1 MQIQESVNAANFLS
15 VGMSTS
21 NKGGNTD
28 EVPGSDF
35 ASFLN
40 SSGNS
45 KDKIEGGVSPEKE
58 LFPAREQ
65 KDVRNTDKVND
76 KKTDLKDNTKSVDTK
91 STQKTQQKDVKGD
104 VKPTDAVSNGEV
116 SDVPVDEEVLE
127 QAIEV
132 LSDVV
137 GMIMNQLDMNL
148 EEVQTVLDDT
158 GLSFGDLLT
167 DDGLKTF
174 FLEVQSADISDVLTD
189 EALGNA
195 MQDFISQMDTA
206 IDETDINVEDVIK
219 TLNENEI
226 TSEDIKLFDEEADT
240 IVGEAAQT
248 VIDNPVSKDT
258 DYIDT
263 LANVTVNEENDALKP
278 QIEVEVDNGQADE
291 GSTKDSHGKNAS
303 AKEIKTEYT
312 NQILQGITD
321 AVNNVEEVIPTTET
335 GVRQSDIIEQIIE
348 QVRVNINQDNTSMEM
363 QLYPEHLGRIQIHV
377 VSKDGVMTARIAAE
391 TETARQAIEA
401 GLSNLKESLQNQ
413 NLKVEAIEVM
423 VSTAAFAESDQQR
436 EQFEQQQAGK
446 RSGRLGFG
454 GVDEDESD
462 EEIEAQRMQAEG
474 SSVSYLA

>member
-1 MQIQESVNAANFLS
+1 
-15 VGMSTS
+15 
-21 NKGGNTD
+21 
-28 EVPGSDF
+28 
-35 ASFLN
+35 
-40 SSGNS
+40 
-45 KDKIEGGVSPEKE
+45 
-58 LFPAREQ
+58 
-65 KDVRNTDKVND
+65 
-76 KKTDLKDNTKSVDTK
+76 
-91 STQKTQQKDVKGD
+91 
-104 VKPTDAVSNGEV
+104 
-116 SDVPVDEEVLE
+116 
-127 QAIEV
+127 
-132 LSDVV
+132 
-137 GMIMNQLDMNL
+137 
-148 EEVQTVLDDT
+148 
-158 GLSFGDLLT
+158 
-167 DDGLKTF
+167 
-174 FLEVQSADISDVLTD
+174 
-189 EALGNA
+189 
-195 MQDFISQMDTA
+195 MQDLISQMDTA

-258 DYIDT
+258 DYIYT